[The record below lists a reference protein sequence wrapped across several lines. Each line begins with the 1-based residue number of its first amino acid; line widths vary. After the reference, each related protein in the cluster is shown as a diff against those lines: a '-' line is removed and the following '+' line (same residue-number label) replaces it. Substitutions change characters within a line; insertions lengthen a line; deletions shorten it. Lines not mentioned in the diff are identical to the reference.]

1 MMPVERLLSKI
12 PTKSYD
18 LNTMFHIR
26 MQEKWVS
33 QYEGLESRKK
43 IDIKMK
49 NVDQVMSL
57 EDQQFENTLRA
68 AWVETH
74 PTNSAETRSGVESPK
89 PTADYTRH
97 VVTVEVHPVP
107 YNKPLKQ
114 KVAQKPT
121 TSHVY
126 IGKGHSLRTFTQI
139 QRTNHQNEKPRRVKC
154 TLRIKRDRNAPQ
166 RRALVSIRRNQQTRQ
181 FHNIFR
187 RSQTVQVNSLKRS
200 KRRNQTRK

>member
-1 MMPVERLLSKI
+1 
-12 PTKSYD
+12 
-18 LNTMFHIR
+18 

-43 IDIKMK
+43 MDIKMK

-57 EDQQFENTLRA
+57 EDQQFENTLRG

-74 PTNSAETRSGVESPK
+74 PTNSAETRSGVESQK

-114 KVAQKPT
+114 KLA
-121 TSHVY
+121 
-126 IGKGHSLRTFTQI
+126 
-139 QRTNHQNEKPRRVKC
+139 
-154 TLRIKRDRNAPQ
+154 
-166 RRALVSIRRNQQTRQ
+166 
-181 FHNIFR
+181 
-187 RSQTVQVNSLKRS
+187 S
-200 KRRNQTRK
+200 KRQWNKH